1 MPDCQTVKF
10 TAYFAGV
17 VVGFLGA
24 AIILGIQWII
34 SKASEEDD
42 L

>member
-1 MPDCQTVKF
+1 MEEQASKML
-10 TAYFAGV
+10 AYICGV
-17 VVGFLGA
+17 GIGFLGA
-24 AIILGIQWII
+24 TLIYAVQWII